1 MSTLLESMGLPPGT
15 AVFVGEKKA
24 ESVKITVY
32 NYDQEHTER
41 RVVQSIED
49 CLQLKDEPSI
59 SWINVDGLHDVALLE
74 RLGLHYGL
82 HPLTIEDI
90 VNTEQRPKVDFFDN
104 YIFIIL
110 KMYMFNV
117 NTYEISIEQ
126 VSIILGENFVITFQ
140 EREED
145 GDVFDAIRTRLQT
158 NKGRIKKGG
167 ADYLAY
173 SLVDAIV
180 DGYFKVLDR
189 IGEEIEELEEQLFA
203 SPDVVVL
210 EDLHDLRQE
219 LIVFRKSVWPLRNII
234 NELDRQET
242 ELIKESTTI
251 YVRDLYDHVVQVIE
265 SVETFREMLSGCL
278 EVYLSTLSNK
288 TNEIMKFLTIIG
300 TIFIPLTFIAG
311 VYGMNFKFMPELDW
325 RWGYFLCWGF
335 MLAIGGA
342 LLVYF
347 RKKKWI

>member
-24 ESVKITVY
+24 DSVKITVY

-74 RLGLHYGL
+74 RLGHYYGL

-110 KMYMFNV
+110 KMYMFDI

-126 VSIILGENFVITFQ
+126 VSIVLGENFVITFQ

-180 DGYFKVLDR
+180 DGYFKILDR
-189 IGEEIEELEEQLFA
+189 IGEEIEELEEKLFT
-203 SPDVVVL
+203 SPDFLML

-242 ELIKESTTI
+242 ELIKESTSI
-251 YVRDLYDHVVQVIE
+251 YLRDLYDHVVQVVE

-278 EVYLSTLSNK
+278 EVYLSSLSNK

-311 VYGMNFKFMPELDW
+311 VYGMNFEYMPELTW
-325 RWGYFLCWGF
+325 RWGYALIWGI
-335 MLAIGGA
+335 MIAIGGA